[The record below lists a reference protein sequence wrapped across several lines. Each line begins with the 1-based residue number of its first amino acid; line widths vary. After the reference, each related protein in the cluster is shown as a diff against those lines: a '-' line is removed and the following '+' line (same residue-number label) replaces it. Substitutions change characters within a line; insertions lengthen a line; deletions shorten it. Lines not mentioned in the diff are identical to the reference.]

1 MSRGESPPATA
12 AAPRPSPARQ
22 MKAKGRAKRFSKCD
36 KEFGVK
42 GGGGGGGSVYWR
54 LHLDRDLLETI
65 ISIYPEWFKD
75 CNVSPAGMAEGGGPC
90 GLGASSPTPPSSPSS
105 SSSGGG
111 LRRKS
116 VSSASAAAGAAA
128 SAAASSSSA
137 SPPPHSPPKAQVD
150 DSPLQKSMDRNKES
164 LKVKLMLRR
173 PINQLVAQGIMP
185 PLKTPPAFHEQRQK
199 LERAKTGDLLKAKIQ
214 QRPNRTELVRQHI
227 LEADMGHVDPS
238 LAERQRMLK
247 KARLQDTLNDQ
258 LSHRPGPLELIQKNI
273 LHTEEII
280 ERAVKEGQISFKA
293 TCEGHLARPQ
303 HPSQYV
309 TFEEDSG
316 GSSEGA
322 AGSPPSSLQSAVP
335 SVPAETAVP
344 HSPGLASTT
353 SSLSPLSS
361 VSSPQSVPAPPAP
374 LPPPPPPPPPPPAI
388 PTPPPP
394 RSMPIATPSQ
404 GNFGAQQTP
413 APSPSSS
420 SASSTPSSSLSHVSP
435 SPLSAVLSAHKDQVS
450 SSSSSKNRKK
460 SKTKSQPKTRTI
472 KFHEY
477 KGPPN
482 AQRNSSSLVSPPPV
496 ETSYEL
502 LLQQQQLFLQW
513 QLEWQHKYPQIILPA
528 AQKPSDVGLI
538 TVTTPSATITSGNT
552 SSSSSSLP
560 PPTPPPQPP
569 PPTTPIFLQAHSPG
583 FVASSPASI
592 GTAPSPA
599 SVSTTSSTPIMSAAS
614 ISVSSSSSAP
624 SPKDVAALRC
634 LPPKM
639 EDMKVSDL
647 KAELKKR
654 NLPVSGSK
662 PQLIERL
669 RAYAEAAPSAG
680 NSTCVQ
686 MGSPP
691 ASSPGTPAPP
701 APPPLPSPASTPQMA
716 SQSQFTGTSSTSSQS
731 AIFGMDAS
739 LEDSLPP
746 LAMDSPVVS
755 PSGASMDAL
764 SSSSSSPPSPLFIQ
778 SKSNAPSA
786 AMTLQVF
793 SPASEMEVDPEAA
806 VVVILAPPAA
816 AASPPASAPSPP
828 PGTKQAPSPPPASSA
843 SPPLR
848 PPPPPP
854 PLPPPPQQLGQNV
867 VSSST
872 PTVVQPE
879 NNIIIGNDII
889 AQQQKKIKELQR
901 ELLRSQFQL
910 QCERQQQ
917 LLQQQLASQQQ
928 AASQTQPRSGSTA
941 PASNT
946 TGEVKPTHRLVLQ
959 QHIQNKIQQ
968 QNLQIQLQQ
977 LQDMQLRQK
986 KLQLQLQQ
994 QKQKQASATK
1004 QPGQQVQEAQP
1015 QQQQATQ
1022 SARASLAAFL
1032 QQQNSATSASNNNNA
1047 STNSNNSSNN
1057 NNNNNSNNNNSLKKG
1072 ANSHQQKVVLNQ
1084 LNLLN
1089 KTVKTEPLTAI
1100 GQKTTGTTP
1109 NGVVGHHRTASL
1121 PNFFGTTFGSTKVSQ
1136 RLPLLT
1142 GQQGQQQQH
1151 IQPVTLLPTAEEGQ
1165 KGTDGVEGSGGIGDA
1180 IGLELSPVG
1189 MLKPESPPSP
1199 SHSSSPSPQQFL
1211 ITKHPPQYEEATKS
1225 LKIKLEP
1232 GLDNSNTDA
1241 GNSQD
1246 SSSSRNSSG
1255 KSVKSQIVDDLLE
1268 ILIKNGEL
1276 PPSAVND
1283 PPTPTTPG
1291 RSLPQG
1297 LIFTPSTT
1305 AVSTNPSSS
1314 PATAVSMVQ
1323 QQSPMAQPS
1332 FDQLVLPEVKSE
1344 DMSSDKHMSSS
1355 SDSHM
1360 FHPFDFV
1367 LGADTSPTPLHRV
1380 ASQESTTAHH
1390 DDHSELMPLQN
1401 AADELGL
1408 NLEALD
1414 VMEFDLLTGPSHPP
1428 PISHVDM
1435 GPVSPVTPENR
1446 GMDHIHEPTMH
1457 NSMPRDEDVDME
1469 AVVGPGGGG
1478 GELSEMPMDLDV
1490 SDWLDSLI
1498 APSSTAQSG
1507 GGTSP
1512 FHHQSLQQPPQ
1523 YDPLL
1528 SHSHDPFDLFDDA
1541 ELRMASWDRVDFAT

>member
-1 MSRGESPPATA
+1 
-12 AAPRPSPARQ
+12 
-22 MKAKGRAKRFSKCD
+22 
-36 KEFGVK
+36 
-42 GGGGGGGSVYWR
+42 
-54 LHLDRDLLETI
+54 
-65 ISIYPEWFKD
+65 
-75 CNVSPAGMAEGGGPC
+75 MAEGGPC
-90 GLGASSPTPPSSPSS
+90 GLGASPTPPSSPSS
-105 SSSGGG
+105 AGHSSGGG

-128 SAAASSSSA
+128 SAAASSASS

-322 AGSPPSSLQSAVP
+322 AGSPPSSQSAVP
-335 SVPAETAVP
+335 SAPVETPVP

-361 VSSPQSVPAPPAP
+361 VSSPQSVAPPAS
-374 LPPPPPPPPPPPAI
+374 LPPPPPPPPPPTI
-388 PTPPPP
+388 PTPPPQ
-394 RSMPIATPSQ
+394 RSLPIATPSQ
-404 GNFGAQQTP
+404 TSSSHISLGTLSQTP

-420 SASSTPSSSLSHVSP
+420 TSSTPSSSLSLVSQ
-435 SPLSAVLSAHKDQVS
+435 SPLSAVLSAHKEQV

-482 AQRNSSSLVSPPPV
+482 AQRNSSSLVSPPHV

-538 TVTTPSATITSGNT
+538 TVTTPSSTVTSG
-552 SSSSSSLP
+552 SASSSSSLP

-569 PPTTPIFLQAHSPG
+569 PPTTPIFLQAQSPG
-583 FVASSPASI
+583 FVSSPGSI

-599 SVSTTSSTPIMSAAS
+599 AASTTTVSTPLISTAS
-614 ISVSSSSSAP
+614 ISVSSSTSAP
-624 SPKDVAALRC
+624 SPKDMAALRC

-669 RAYAEAAPSAG
+669 RAYAEAVPSAG
-680 NSTCVQ
+680 SFTCVQ

-701 APPPLPSPASTPQMA
+701 APPPLPSPASTPQAA
-716 SQSQFTGTSSTSSQS
+716 SQSPFTSSSSSQQ
-731 AIFGMDAS
+731 ALFGMDAS

-764 SSSSSSPPSPLFIQ
+764 SSPSSSPPSPLYLQ
-778 SKSNAPSA
+778 NKSNPPSA

-806 VVVILAPPAA
+806 VVVILAPPTSASSPPAA
-816 AASPPASAPSPP
+816 VPSPPPVVKQAPLSPPAS
-828 PGTKQAPSPPPASSA
+828 SS

-854 PLPPPPQQLGQNV
+854 PLPPPPQQPGQNV

-872 PTVVQPE
+872 QAVPE
-879 NNIIIGNDII
+879 NNIVIGNDII
-889 AQQQKKIKELQR
+889 ALQQKKIKELQS

-910 QCERQQQ
+910 HYERQQQ

-928 AASQTQPRSGSTA
+928 ITSQTQTRSGGSA
-941 PASNT
+941 PTTNS
-946 TGEVKPTHRLVLQ
+946 TGEVKPAHRLVLQ
-959 QHIQNKIQQ
+959 QHIQKKIQQ

-977 LQDMQLRQK
+977 LQNMQL
-986 KLQLQLQQ
+986 Q
-994 QKQKQASATK
+994 QKQKQALAATK
-1004 QPGQQVQEAQP
+1004 QQGQQA
-1015 QQQQATQ
+1015 QQQLQTTP

-1032 QQQNSATSASNNNNA
+1032 QQQNSASAVSNNNNA
-1047 STNSNNSSNN
+1047 ATTANNSSNN
-1057 NNNNNSNNNNSLKKG
+1057 NNNNNSNNNNTLKKG

-1089 KTVKTEPLTAI
+1089 KAVKAEPITAS

-1109 NGVVGHHRTASL
+1109 NGVVGHQRTASL
-1121 PNFFGTTFGSTKVSQ
+1121 PNFFGTSFGSAKLSP
-1136 RLPLLT
+1136 RLPLLAD
-1142 GQQGQQQQH
+1142 QEPQQH
-1151 IQPVTLLPTAEEGQ
+1151 IQQITMVPPAEETH
-1165 KGTDGVEGSGGIGDA
+1165 KGMEGVEGGEGMGDA
-1180 IGLELSPVG
+1180 IGLELSPVTV
-1189 MLKPESPPSP
+1189 LKLESPSSP
-1199 SHSSSPSPQQFL
+1199 AHSPSPSPQQFL

-1232 GLDNSNTDA
+1232 GSDNIIPEG
-1241 GNSQD
+1241 GNSE
-1246 SSSSRNSSG
+1246 SSNSRSTSG
-1255 KSVKSQIVDDLLE
+1255 KSVKSQIVDDVLE

-1276 PPSAVND
+1276 PPSAAND
-1283 PPTPTTPG
+1283 PATPTTPG

-1297 LIFTPSTT
+1297 LIFVPSTT
-1305 AVSTNPSSS
+1305 SISTAPTQTPNPVTTISMMQQPLVQSQSSFS
-1314 PATAVSMVQ
+1314 P
-1323 QQSPMAQPS
+1323 
-1332 FDQLVLPEVKSE
+1332 LVLPEDKSE
-1344 DMSSDKHMSSS
+1344 DISSDKHMPS
-1355 SDSHM
+1355 SDSQHM

-1367 LGADTSPTPLHRV
+1367 LGAGTSPTPLHRV
-1380 ASQESTTAHH
+1380 ASQESTGHQE
-1390 DDHSELMPLQN
+1390 DHSSHELLPLQN
-1401 AADELGL
+1401 TEELGL
-1408 NLEALD
+1408 DLEALD
-1414 VMEFDLLTGPSHPP
+1414 VMEFDLLGGPPHPP
-1428 PISHVDM
+1428 PISQVDM
-1435 GPVSPVTPENR
+1435 GPVSPVTPEGR
-1446 GMDHIHEPTMH
+1446 GMDHIPDTHVR

-1469 AVVGPGGGG
+1469 AVVGPGSGV
-1478 GELSEMPMDLDV
+1478 ELPEMPMDLDV

-1498 APSSTAQSG
+1498 APVSTVQSG
-1507 GGTSP
+1507 GASP